1 MSDVDEVR
9 GKKESKKWDCVFFT
23 DTELMLES
31 VKPDVVVIASPDSL
45 HTEHLLLALR
55 HGPKL
60 IICEKPVVAKKAEM
74 AMLEQAFRG
83 SKAAV
88 IVNFSRRFDASVGE
102 LRDLLRKGKYGKI
115 ISANGVYTNGVL
127 HNGSH
132 LFDLARFLFGEVK
145 SVRGYSGVP
154 DHNKGDPSVSGFA
167 TFQDCPEF
175 TLMTGDERQYAI
187 FELEIITEKKRIRF
201 ENFGQEMVTQDVVR
215 DPIFKGF
222 KALSKRKVTMTKLVD
237 AMPELYRHAAEVL
250 NKKKSSRS
258 SLADAMKTQAACFRL
273 LESITSKK

>member
-1 MSDVDEVR
+1 MKLFLRWLLSAATLLGIAYYLPGFWVD
-9 GKKESKKWDCVFFT
+9 GFYT
-23 DTELMLES
+23 ALMAAL
-31 VKPDVVVIASPDSL
+31 VL
-45 HTEHLLLALR
+45 GLL
-55 HGPKL
+55 
-60 IICEKPVVAKKAEM
+60 
-74 AMLEQAFRG
+74 
-83 SKAAV
+83 
-88 IVNFSRRFDASVGE
+88 N
-102 LRDLLRKGKYGKI
+102 
-115 ISANGVYTNGVL
+115 
-127 HNGSH
+127 
-132 LFDLARFLFGEVK
+132 
-145 SVRGYSGVP
+145 
-154 DHNKGDPSVSGFA
+154 
-167 TFQDCPEF
+167 
-175 TLMTGDERQYAI
+175 AI